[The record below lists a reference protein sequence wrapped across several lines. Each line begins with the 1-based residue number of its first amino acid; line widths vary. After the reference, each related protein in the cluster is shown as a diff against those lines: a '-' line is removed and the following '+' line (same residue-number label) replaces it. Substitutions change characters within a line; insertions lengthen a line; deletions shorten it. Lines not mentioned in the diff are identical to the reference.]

1 MTMAFR
7 SASTP
12 RISRSFSIAVLFIFF
27 IVYFTSRVPHV
38 VNSHLHDISYE
49 PYFQRQFQ
57 AYVLTTSCG
66 RFTSDAATQFDSN
79 TLTIVPNRFG
89 TPECNAVSNNQLRLR
104 PPASLAA
111 EAEEAEKKTGRTSH
125 GAGTKDNLYREKYAQ
140 VLDECAAGSKAKC
153 LILED
158 DVVFLH
164 NPERTREVL
173 IENTIPLFNDGE
185 YDAFDCTKRGFG
197 WLPSTHTGM
206 GTQCR
211 VYSKSSAKCMSSCLR
226 GRAGVTGH
234 AGSGDPGAASHL
246 DIGLANC
253 QIKCGLK
260 QKRFLLVVHGG
271 IGSTMERPE
280 IDA

>member
-1 MTMAFR
+1 MAMAFR
-7 SASTP
+7 STSTP

-27 IVYFTSRVPHV
+27 IVYFTIRVPRV

-57 AYVLTTSCG
+57 AYVLTASCG
-66 RFTSDAATQFDSN
+66 RYTSDAATQFDSN
-79 TLTIVPNRFG
+79 TLTLVPNRFDI
-89 TPECNAVSNNQLRLR
+89 PECNAVTNNQLRLK
-104 PPASLAA
+104 PPASLVA
-111 EAEEAEKKTGRTSH
+111 EAEEEEKKTGRTSH
-125 GAGTKDNLYREKYAQ
+125 SAATKDSLYREKYAQ
-140 VLDECAAGSKAKC
+140 VLDACATGSKAKC

-185 YDAFDCTKRGFG
+185 NDAFDCTKRGFG
-197 WLPSTHTGM
+197 WFPSTHTGM
-206 GTQCR
+206 GSQCR
-211 VYSKSSAKCMSSCLR
+211 VYSKLSAKCMSSCLR

-234 AGSGDPGAASHL
+234 AGSGDPGAASHF

-253 QIKCGLK
+253 QIKCGLR

-271 IGSTMERPE
+271 LGSTMERPE

>member
-1 MTMAFR
+1 MAMAFR
-7 SASTP
+7 SPSTP
-12 RISRSFSIAVLFIFF
+12 RISRSFSIAALLIFF
-27 IVYFTSRVPHV
+27 IVYFTSRVPQV

-57 AYVLTTSCG
+57 AFVLTASCG
-66 RFTSDAATQFDSN
+66 RYTSDAATQFDSN
-79 TLTIVPNRFG
+79 TLTIVPNRLG
-89 TPECNAVSNNQLRLR
+89 TPECNAVTTNQLRLK

-111 EAEEAEKKTGRTSH
+111 EAEAEEQKTGRTSH
-125 GAGTKDNLYREKYAQ
+125 SAGTKDSLYREKYAQ
-140 VLDECAAGSKAKC
+140 VLDACAAGSKAKC

-164 NPERTREVL
+164 SPERTREVL

-185 YDAFDCTKRGFG
+185 DDVFDCTKRGFG

-206 GTQCR
+206 GSQCR
-211 VYSKSSAKCMSSCLR
+211 VFSKGSAKCMSSCLR

-234 AGSGDPGAASHL
+234 AGSGDPRAASNL
-246 DIGLANC
+246 GIGLANC
-253 QIKCGLK
+253 QIKCGLE

-271 IGSTMERPE
+271 LGSTMERPE